1 VGLLTLQENE
11 EMISGKIG
19 RVTVAVVG
27 RLKKSEWQSAQA
39 KYVKRLKRYTALSVV
54 EVKDSVGR
62 GFPDAVAMEREGE
75 ALLKATDNARRR
87 IILTPKGRELDSE
100 QFAAYL
106 QRQIE
111 LYSHLAFFIGG
122 PLGFSQE
129 VASAAEESL
138 SLSRLTFPHELARI
152 VLLEQLYRA
161 FTILRGEPY
170 HK

>member
-1 VGLLTLQENE
+1 MTN
-11 EMISGKIG
+11 GKIG
-19 RVTVAVVG
+19 QITVAAVG
-27 RLKKSEWQSAQA
+27 RLKRREWQSAQA
-39 KYVKRLKRYTALSVV
+39 DYLKRLKRYSSVSVV

-75 ALLKATDNARRR
+75 VLLKTTSDARRR
-87 IILTPKGRELDSE
+87 ILLTPNGRELDSE
-100 QFAAYL
+100 EFATHL

-111 LYSHLAFFIGG
+111 LFGHLSFLIGG
-122 PLGFSQE
+122 PLGFSADVE
-129 VASAAEESL
+129 AVADEGL

-152 VLLEQLYRA
+152 MFLEQLYRA

>member
-1 VGLLTLQENE
+1 VSFRKNE
-11 EMISGKIG
+11 IMISGKTG
-19 RVTVAVVG
+19 RIIVAAVG

-39 KYVKRLKRYTALSVV
+39 KYLKRLKRYSEVSLA

-75 ALLKATDNARRR
+75 ALLKATGEARRR
-87 IILTPKGRELDSE
+87 ILLTPNGRELDSE
-100 QFAAYL
+100 KFAAYL

-111 LYSHLAFFIGG
+111 LYGHLAFMMGG
-122 PLGFSQE
+122 PLGFSPE
-129 VASAAEESL
+129 VESAAEESL

-152 VLLEQLYRA
+152 VFLEQLYRA

>member
-1 VGLLTLQENE
+1 VTN
-11 EMISGKIG
+11 GKTGQIII
-19 RVTVAVVG
+19 AAVG
-27 RLKKSEWQSAQA
+27 RLKRREWQTAQGD
-39 KYVKRLKRYTALSVV
+39 YLKRLKRYSAVSVV

-75 ALLKATDNARRR
+75 ALLKATSEARRR
-87 IILTPKGRELDSE
+87 ILLTPNGRELDSE
-100 QFAAYL
+100 GFAAHL

-111 LYSHLAFFIGG
+111 LYGHLSFLIGG

-129 VASAAEESL
+129 VESAAEEGF

-152 VLLEQLYRA
+152 MFLEQLYRA